1 MPDKGLVFVAWQK
14 GDIFTEFDTCEK
26 HYENE
31 MSLIFMFNNCGNE
44 NKV

>member
-26 HYENE
+26 HYGNE
-31 MSLIFMFNNCGNE
+31 ISLTFMFNNWF
-44 NKV
+44 NKNLT